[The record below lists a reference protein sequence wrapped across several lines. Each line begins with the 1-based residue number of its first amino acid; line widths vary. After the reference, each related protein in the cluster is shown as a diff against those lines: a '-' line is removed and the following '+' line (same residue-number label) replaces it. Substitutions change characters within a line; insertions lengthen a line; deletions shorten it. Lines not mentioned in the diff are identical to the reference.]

1 MKGFHTGFG
10 LAALV
15 AVALIGS
22 GCSTPSRLSA
32 VPMALTTEAEIPGI
46 PNARFWPDDP
56 KSLEA
61 MIAAATASIKKE
73 EAAGVTPDAS
83 GNLPPVA
90 FLAVSGGGDEGAFGA
105 GLLVGWTRAGT
116 RPEFKLVTGVSTG
129 ALTAPFAFLGPD
141 YDDELKEVY
150 TTITSANVFTQ
161 RGIFAALFNDGM
173 ADTAPLH
180 ATVAKYLTMEFMK
193 AIADEYA
200 KGRFLLIGSTDLDA
214 RRPVIWNIGAIAA
227 VGTPEA
233 LDLIRTILVASA
245 AIPGAFPPV
254 MIDVEVDG
262 KRFQEMHVDGGTM
275 AQAFIY
281 PPQFD
286 LSALSQDLGVKRERA
301 AYIIRNAR
309 LDPDWASVERQTMGI
324 AGRAISSLIHS
335 QGIGDLYRMYLE
347 TQRDGVAYNLAYIGS
362 DFDAPKLHE
371 FDPKFMGALFNYGY
385 NLARKGYPWQHLPP
399 NFTLTVPD
407 ATTPDATAAD
417 TAATDAA
424 ATATQ

>member
-1 MKGFHTGFG
+1 MNRFQMRFGF
-10 LAALV
+10 AALV
-15 AVALIGS
+15 AVALISS

-32 VPMALTTEAEIPGI
+32 VPMASTTEAKVPGI
-46 PNARFWPDDP
+46 PDARFWPDDP
-56 KSLEA
+56 NSIEA
-61 MIAAATASIKKE
+61 MIKAATASIAAE
-73 EAAGVTPDAS
+73 EAAGVTPDTS

-90 FLAVSGGGDEGAFGA
+90 FLAVSGGGDDGAFGA
-105 GLLVGWTRAGT
+105 GLLVGWTQAGT

-150 TTITSANVFTQ
+150 TTISARDVFTQ
-161 RGIFAALFNDGM
+161 RGVLAALFNDGM
-173 ADTAPLH
+173 ADTSPLH
-180 ATVAKYLTMEFMK
+180 ALVSRYLDEDMMA
-193 AIADEYA
+193 AIAREYA
-200 KGRFLLIGSTDLDA
+200 KGRLLLIASTDLDA
-214 RRPVIWNIGAIAA
+214 RRPVIWNVGAIAT

-262 KRFQEMHVDGGTM
+262 KQYQEMHVDGGAM

-281 PPQFD
+281 PPQFN
-286 LSALSQDLGVKRERA
+286 LAALAEQMGVNRERT

-309 LDPDWASVERQTMGI
+309 LDPEWASVERQTMGI
-324 AGRAISSLIHS
+324 ASRAISSLIHT

-347 TQRDGVAYNLAYIGS
+347 TQRDGVDYNLAYIGS
-362 DFDAPKLHE
+362 DFDTPKHAE
-371 FDPKFMGALFNYGY
+371 FDPAFMGALFKYGY
-385 NLARKGYPWQHLPP
+385 NLGRKGYPWEKLPP
-399 NFTLTVPD
+399 GFARAP
-407 ATTPDATAAD
+407 PAD
-417 TAATDAA
+417 T

>member
-15 AVALIGS
+15 AVALFAS
-22 GCSTPSRLSA
+22 GCSTPSRMSA
-32 VPMALTTEAEIPGI
+32 VPMALTTEAQVPGI
-46 PNARFWPDDP
+46 PDARFWPDDP
-56 KSLEA
+56 DSIDA
-61 MIAAATASIKKE
+61 MIKAATASIAAE
-73 EAAGVTPDAS
+73 EAAGVTPDAN

-90 FLAVSGGGDEGAFGA
+90 FLAVSGGGDDGAFGA

-129 ALTAPFAFLGPD
+129 ALTAPFAFLGSD

-150 TTITSANVFTQ
+150 TTITAADVFTQ

-173 ADTAPLH
+173 ADTSPLH
-180 ATVAKYLTMEFMK
+180 TLVARYLDEDMMA
-193 AIADEYA
+193 AIAKEYA
-200 KGRFLLIGSTDLDA
+200 KGRLLLIASTDLDA
-214 RRPVIWNIGAIAA
+214 RRPVIWNIGAIAK

-262 KRFQEMHVDGGTM
+262 KHFQEMHVDGGAM

-281 PPQFD
+281 PPQFN
-286 LSALSQDLGVKRERA
+286 LAALAEQTGIKRERTA
-301 AYIIRNAR
+301 FIIRNAR
-309 LDPDWASVERQTMGI
+309 LDPERASVERQTMSI
-324 AGRAISSLIHS
+324 ASRAISSLIHT

-347 TQRDGVAYNLAYIGS
+347 TQRDGVGYNLAYIGS
-362 DFDAPKLHE
+362 DFDTPKHAE
-371 FDPKFMGALFNYGY
+371 FDPKYMGALFNYGY
-385 NLARKGYPWQHLPP
+385 NLGWKGYPWQKLPP
-399 NFTLTVPD
+399 GFARAVP
-407 ATTPDATAAD
+407 AD
-417 TAATDAA
+417 TAA
-424 ATATQ
+424 ATQ